1 MKTLSLVLILA
12 VTWVTGYQISAEAA
26 LVPAPVVQTTAT
38 SDRSADVAVIQKALE
53 SKLLRNKLKAVGLNE
68 AEIETR
74 LSKMSD
80 AQVHQFASQIRA
92 VNPAGDAIVYVLVVV
107 VLVLF
112 IIYLMKR
119 I

>member
-12 VTWVTGYQISAEAA
+12 VTWVAGIQKCAEAA
-26 LVPAPVVQTTAT
+26 LVPATAVPAAEQI
-38 SDRSADVAVIQKALE
+38 DRKADMAVIQKALE
-53 SKLLRNKLKAVGLNE
+53 SKLLRNKLKAVGLND
-68 AEIETR
+68 AEIESR

-80 AQVHQFASQIRA
+80 TQVHQFASQIKA

-112 IIYLMKR
+112 IIYLIKR